1 MCTVA
6 IYVLLNVESIG
17 RNIFRYLVLGLFISC
32 IVDLMWFFIKSNDAY
47 SPDVGSERALRSF
60 SQAMS
65 YIGFLLRIMMALV
78 YWKDS
83 LDFEKVML
91 GKKVDQAMMRTFSA

>member
-1 MCTVA
+1 VA
-6 IYVLLNVESIG
+6 IYVLMNVDTIG
-17 RNIFRYLVLGLFISC
+17 RNVFRYLVLALVLSCFI
-32 IVDLMWFFIKSNDAY
+32 DLIWLFIKSNEAY

-65 YIGFLLRIMMALV
+65 YIGFILRVLMALV

-91 GKKVDQAMMRTFSA
+91 GKKVDQAMLRTFSA

>member
-1 MCTVA
+1 VA
-6 IYVLLNVESIG
+6 IYVLFNVDTIG
-17 RNIFRYLVLGLFISC
+17 RNIFRYLVLGLFLSC
-32 IVDLMWFFIKSNDAY
+32 ILDLLWFFIKSNEAY
-47 SPDVGSERALRSF
+47 SPDVGTERALRGF

-65 YIGFLLRIMMALV
+65 YIGFLLRILMALV

>member
-1 MCTVA
+1 VA
-6 IYVLLNVESIG
+6 IYVLFNVDNIG
-17 RNIFRYLVLGLFISC
+17 RNIFRYLVLGLFLSC
-32 IVDLMWFFIKSNDAY
+32 ILDLLWFFIKSNEAY
-47 SPDVGSERALRSF
+47 SPDVGTERALRGF

-65 YIGFLLRIMMALV
+65 YIGFLLRILMALV